1 MKRIVILV
9 VTLLLQMNMVYA
21 VDNND
26 ISQETLLMK
35 QVETVLKKEIEK
47 GKTNI
52 DLRTLK
58 MKYNDKNQRII
69 LETFKYSPYL
79 YLLYKHNHLYKFSYS
94 QGYIDSIDLN
104 MDYSK
109 EDVQEVYKKVDDQLN
124 EIMQLIIPSMN
135 NYTKALT
142 IHDYLILNYE
152 YDKNISDSSATSGGL
167 FINKKGVCDGYSHAY
182 QYIMNMLG
190 FNCITVSSTQMN
202 HSWNIIEMDNSYY
215 HVDVTWDDPIEDK
228 FGMVHHFYF
237 MLSDKA
243 IQENRTGEESIHHH
257 WESSVKC
264 NDTKYDQIGIK
275 DIQSPIYFYKNHY
288 YYINNKG
295 IMKDSECFHTF
306 NKWFVYKSMNRY
318 WNGIYS
324 GLFIYNDE
332 IYYNEAT
339 SIKKMSLDGKNDKEI
354 MKIEDGSIY
363 GIRLNHKRVEYVIK
377 QDPNEK
383 GMIYDSQIKLSKKET
398 ISTLEDYLYNATELS
413 LLYVQ
418 SVDEVLKN
426 N

>member
-167 FINKKGVCDGYSHAY
+167 FINKREFVMD
-182 QYIMNMLG
+182 IPML
-190 FNCITVSSTQMN
+190 I
-202 HSWNIIEMDNSYY
+202 NI
-215 HVDVTWDDPIEDK
+215 
-228 FGMVHHFYF
+228 
-237 MLSDKA
+237 L
-243 IQENRTGEESIHHH
+243 
-257 WESSVKC
+257 
-264 NDTKYDQIGIK
+264 
-275 DIQSPIYFYKNHY
+275 
-288 YYINNKG
+288 
-295 IMKDSECFHTF
+295 
-306 NKWFVYKSMNRY
+306 
-318 WNGIYS
+318 
-324 GLFIYNDE
+324 
-332 IYYNEAT
+332 
-339 SIKKMSLDGKNDKEI
+339 
-354 MKIEDGSIY
+354 
-363 GIRLNHKRVEYVIK
+363 
-377 QDPNEK
+377 
-383 GMIYDSQIKLSKKET
+383 
-398 ISTLEDYLYNATELS
+398 
-413 LLYVQ
+413 
-418 SVDEVLKN
+418 
-426 N
+426 